1 VRHVLNKRDFS
12 LLSGDTFLGVVVG
25 DNVEV
30 GVVTR
35 FVELEWELEL
45 EVFRRFVRRLR
56 DLLSLEVDDLV
67 SRSSVVVELIELS

>member
-1 VRHVLNKRDFS
+1 LNKRDFS

>member
-1 VRHVLNKRDFS
+1 MRHVLNKRDFS